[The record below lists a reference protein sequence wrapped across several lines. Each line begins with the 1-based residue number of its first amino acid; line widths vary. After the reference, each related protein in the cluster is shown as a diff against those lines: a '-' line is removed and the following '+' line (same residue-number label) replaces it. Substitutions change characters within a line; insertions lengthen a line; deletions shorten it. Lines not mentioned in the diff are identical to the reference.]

1 MDEYY
6 NLFLGVWTAV
16 SLFLV
21 VQHVGLN
28 LQANRKISLR

>member
-16 SLFLV
+16 FLFLV
-21 VQHVGLN
+21 VQHVGHACIRYLN
-28 LQANRKISLR
+28 CY